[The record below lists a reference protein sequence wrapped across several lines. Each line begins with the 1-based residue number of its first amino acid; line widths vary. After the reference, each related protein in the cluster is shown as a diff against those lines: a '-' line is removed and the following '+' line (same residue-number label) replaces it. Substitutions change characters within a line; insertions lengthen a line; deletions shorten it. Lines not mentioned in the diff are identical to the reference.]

1 MVASSTAANIPPR
14 KHPPET
20 AVSDFLVTLN
30 ALLKDN
36 QYTALA
42 DAFVAF
48 TKTHPGLDFFIGE
61 AIPAR
66 VADHV
71 LSKSGAASAFT
82 TFTLQN
88 PNWAV
93 ELQRSA
99 LDPQAFAQK
108 INEIEAKV
116 AALAAAAKAPTSP
129 A

>member
-30 ALLKDN
+30 ALLKDS
-36 QYTALA
+36 QYTALS

-48 TKTHPGLDFFIGE
+48 AKTHPGLDFFIEE

-71 LSKSGAASAFT
+71 LSKTGAASAFT

-99 LDPQAFAQK
+99 LDPQAFAQN
-108 INEIEAKV
+108 INDIEAKV
-116 AALAAAAKAPTSP
+116 AALAAAAKAPKTP